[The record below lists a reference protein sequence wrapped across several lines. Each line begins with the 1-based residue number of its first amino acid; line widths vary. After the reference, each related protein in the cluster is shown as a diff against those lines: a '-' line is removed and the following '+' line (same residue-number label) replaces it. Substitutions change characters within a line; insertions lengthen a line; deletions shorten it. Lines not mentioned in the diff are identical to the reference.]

1 MKFKSLLL
9 VVGFIP
15 ALTMAEI
22 AKPAP
27 EKPPPVVA
35 KPAVVTHVYHYHYHY
50 GKMPR
55 MMPPEMM
62 LPGMMPP
69 EMEGENVQRIVPL
82 PKGEVK
88 AWDVQTQ
95 SAIIIHLPPPPSL
108 GCY

>member
-15 ALTMAEI
+15 ALAMAEI

-27 EKPPPVVA
+27 EKAPPVVA
-35 KPAVVTHVYHYHYHY
+35 KPAVVTHVHHYHYHH
-50 GKMPR
+50 GMPR
-55 MMPPEMM
+55 MMPPE
-62 LPGMMPP
+62 LGGPD
-69 EMEGENVQRIVPL
+69 VQRIVPL

-88 AWDVQTQ
+88 AWDAQTQ